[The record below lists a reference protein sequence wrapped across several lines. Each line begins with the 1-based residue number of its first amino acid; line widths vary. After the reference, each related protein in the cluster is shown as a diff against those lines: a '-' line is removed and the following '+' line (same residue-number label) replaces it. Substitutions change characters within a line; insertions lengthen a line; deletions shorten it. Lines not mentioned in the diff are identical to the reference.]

1 MPNMSP
7 RWSPGILFG
16 AVCMVLLLASAGCSD
31 GSSNGANSTSIAPDN
46 GFVTLGITDAPV
58 DDAAEVV
65 VVVTGVELQRGP
77 ESTITINFDTPKRID
92 LLRYRDGASFNLLDN
107 QAVLPGNYQW
117 LRLRITT
124 EQNLQSGS
132 YIKLRDGRQ
141 FPLHIPS
148 GAETG
153 LKLSKP
159 FVVAQRATTRLMID
173 FDLRK
178 SVVAPPGQSPNWI
191 LKPSLRLV
199 DLLEV
204 GALERTVD
212 IAALALA
219 QQTTVAN
226 CKPGVYVYE
235 GSSVTPDDM
244 DGVATDGVDPLIY
257 QPLTPAAPGAP
268 VNYSFQ
274 FLAAG
279 DYTVAATCQ
288 ADVDAD
294 PTRSEYD
301 PTATVP
307 PGGTPAMKFTVKSAR
322 ILKDSTTTVDFL

>member
-1 MPNMSP
+1 
-7 RWSPGILFG
+7 
-16 AVCMVLLLASAGCSD
+16 MVLLLASAGCSD

-141 FPLHIPS
+141 FPLYIPS

-204 GALERTVD
+204 GALKGTVD

-226 CKPGVYVYE
+226 CKPGRVR
-235 GSSVTPDDM
+235 P
-244 DGVATDGVDPLIY
+244 
-257 QPLTPAAPGAP
+257 
-268 VNYSFQ
+268 
-274 FLAAG
+274 
-279 DYTVAATCQ
+279 
-288 ADVDAD
+288 
-294 PTRSEYD
+294 
-301 PTATVP
+301 
-307 PGGTPAMKFTVKSAR
+307 
-322 ILKDSTTTVDFL
+322 